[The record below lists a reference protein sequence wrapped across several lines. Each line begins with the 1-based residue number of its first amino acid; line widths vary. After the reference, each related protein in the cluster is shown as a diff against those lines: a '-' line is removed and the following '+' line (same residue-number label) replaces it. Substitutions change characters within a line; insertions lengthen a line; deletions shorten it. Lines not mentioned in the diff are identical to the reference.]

1 MSFAQRAWWNYIVN
15 MAHSFGAR
23 KGLARAL
30 ATAFALVVLVV
41 GPNALLPSAAQA
53 QGAADANPIKAVVGV
68 AARVPADA
76 RTAEHLGTERE
87 GSGVVIGDGDLVL
100 TIGYLIMEA
109 SEAEI
114 LLPGDRRVPADIVA
128 YDYETG
134 FGLLRALA
142 PLGVPPIGLG
152 KSADLREDAQVLAVG
167 YGNPPQIVPARVV
180 SRRTFAG
187 YWEYLLPEAIFTS
200 PPHPG
205 FGGAALIT
213 REGRLVGIG
222 SLIVG
227 EAVEDEARPGNMFVP
242 IDALEPIYTD
252 LLEKGRGLAT
262 RPWLGVYSEEFRGH
276 VIVTRVAP
284 GGPASQAGVKPN
296 DVIAEVDGVPVATLA
311 EFYRAIWAQGDA
323 GTKIKLTVVSPNGI
337 RPVTVTSG
345 DRYDWLKLAPT
356 Y

>member
-1 MSFAQRAWWNYIVN
+1 MTESFR
-15 MAHSFGAR
+15 
-23 KGLARAL
+23 ARAGL
-30 ATAFALVVLVV
+30 SRAVVAAFAVVVLAV
-41 GPNALLPSAAQA
+41 GLLPFAI
-53 QGAADANPIKAVVGV
+53 ADASAEEASQSSPIDAVVGV

-109 SEAEI
+109 DQVEV

-134 FGLLRALA
+134 FGLLRALS
-142 PLGVPPIGLG
+142 PLGVPPIELG
-152 KSADLREDAQVLAVG
+152 ESAELREEAQVLAVG
-167 YGNPPQIVPARVV
+167 YGSPPQIVPAKVV

-187 YWEYLLPEAIFTS
+187 YWEYLLPEAIFTA
-200 PPHPG
+200 PPHPS

-213 REGRLVGIG
+213 REGNLVGIG

-242 IDALEPIYTD
+242 IDALRPIYTD

-262 RPWLGVYSEEFRGH
+262 SRPWLGVYSEEFRGH

-284 GGPASQAGVKPN
+284 GGPASQAGVKAN
-296 DVIAEVDGVPVATLA
+296 DVIAEVAGEPVATLA
-311 EFYRAIWAQGDA
+311 EFYRAIWALGNA
-323 GTKIKLTVVSPNGI
+323 GAKVPLTLVSPGGI

>member
-1 MSFAQRAWWNYIVN
+1 MAQL
-15 MAHSFGAR
+15 FGPKAR
-23 KGLARAL
+23 VPRAL
-30 ATAFALVVLVV
+30 AMVFAAMVLALGLLVSASSGAWAQSTPKS
-41 GPNALLPSAAQA
+41 GPI
-53 QGAADANPIKAVVGV
+53 DAVVGV

-87 GSGVVIGDGDLVL
+87 GSGVVIGDDDLVL

-109 SEAEI
+109 DQTEI

-134 FGLLRALA
+134 FGLLRALS
-142 PLGVPPIGLG
+142 PLGVTAIDLG
-152 KSADLREDAQVLAVG
+152 ESAKLREDAQVLAVG

-200 PPHPG
+200 PPHPS
-205 FGGAALIT
+205 FGGAALINS
-213 REGRLVGIG
+213 EGRLVGIG

-242 IDALEPIYTD
+242 IDALQPIYAD

-262 RPWLGVYSEEFRGH
+262 SRPWLGVYSEEFRGH

-284 GGPASQAGVKPN
+284 GGPASRAGVKAN
-296 DVIAEVDGVPVATLA
+296 DVIAEVAGEPVATLA
-311 EFYRAIWAQGDA
+311 EFYRAIWALGDA
-323 GTKIKLTVVSPNGI
+323 GTQVPLTLVSPEGI

>member
-1 MSFAQRAWWNYIVN
+1 MVFAAMTLAV
-15 MAHSFGAR
+15 
-23 KGLARAL
+23 GLLVSAKSGAL
-30 ATAFALVVLVV
+30 AQSNPRS
-41 GPNALLPSAAQA
+41 GPI
-53 QGAADANPIKAVVGV
+53 DAVVGV

-87 GSGVVIGDGDLVL
+87 GSGVVIGDDDLVL

-109 SEAEI
+109 DQTEI
-114 LLPGDRRVPADIVA
+114 LLPGDRRIPADIVA

-134 FGLLRALA
+134 FGLLRALS
-142 PLGVPPIGLG
+142 PLGVTAIDLG
-152 KSADLREDAQVLAVG
+152 ESAKLQEDAQVLAVG

-200 PPHPG
+200 PPHPS
-205 FGGAALIT
+205 FGGAALINS
-213 REGRLVGIG
+213 EGRLVGIG

-242 IDALEPIYTD
+242 IDALQPIYAD

-262 RPWLGVYSEEFRGH
+262 SRPWLGVYSEEFRGH

-284 GGPASQAGVKPN
+284 GGPASRAGVKAN
-296 DVIAEVDGVPVATLA
+296 DVIAEVAGEPVATLA
-311 EFYRAIWAQGDA
+311 EFYRAIWALGDA
-323 GTKIKLTVVSPNGI
+323 GTQVPLTLVSPEGI

>member
-1 MSFAQRAWWNYIVN
+1 MLN
-15 MAHSFGAR
+15 MTRFFGATF
-23 KGLARAL
+23 GVQRAL
-30 ATAFALVVLVV
+30 AMATAGAMLAVSLVAFAISD
-41 GPNALLPSAAQA
+41 ARAQA
-53 QGAADANPIKAVVGV
+53 ASKSGPINAVVGV

-87 GSGVVIGDGDLVL
+87 GSGVVIGNDDLVL

-109 SEAEI
+109 DQAEI

-134 FGLLRALA
+134 FGLLRALS
-142 PLGVPPIGLG
+142 PLGVTAIDLG
-152 KSADLREDAQVLAVG
+152 ESAKLQEDAQVLAVG

-200 PPHPG
+200 PPHPS
-205 FGGAALIT
+205 FGGAALINS
-213 REGRLVGIG
+213 EGRLVGIG

-242 IDALEPIYTD
+242 IDALRPIYAD

-262 RPWLGVYSEEFRGH
+262 SRPWLGVYSEEFRGH

-284 GGPASQAGVKPN
+284 GGPASRAGVKAN
-296 DVIAEVDGVPVATLA
+296 DVIAEVDGEPVATLA
-311 EFYRAIWAQGDA
+311 EFYRAIWALGDA
-323 GTKIKLTVVSPNGI
+323 GTKVPLTLVSPEGI

>member
-1 MSFAQRAWWNYIVN
+1 M
-15 MAHSFGAR
+15 
-23 KGLARAL
+23 
-30 ATAFALVVLVV
+30 ATAGTILAACWLAFAT
-41 GPNALLPSAAQA
+41 SDAQA
-53 QGAADANPIKAVVGV
+53 ETASKSNPINAIVGV
-68 AARVPADA
+68 AARVPVDA

-87 GSGVVIGDGDLVL
+87 GSGVVIGNDDLVL

-109 SEAEI
+109 DQAEI

-134 FGLLRALA
+134 FGLLRALS
-142 PLGVPPIGLG
+142 PLGVTAIDLG
-152 KSADLREDAQVLAVG
+152 ESAKLQEDAQVLAVG

-200 PPHPG
+200 PPHPS
-205 FGGAALIT
+205 FGGAALINS
-213 REGRLVGIG
+213 EGRLVGIG

-242 IDALEPIYTD
+242 IDALQPIYAD

-262 RPWLGVYSEEFRGH
+262 SRPWLGVYSEEFRGH

-284 GGPASQAGVKPN
+284 GGPASRAGVKAN
-296 DVIAEVDGVPVATLA
+296 DVIAEVAGEPVATLA
-311 EFYRAIWAQGDA
+311 EFYRAIWALGDA
-323 GTKIKLTVVSPNGI
+323 GIQVPLTLVSPEGI

>member
-1 MSFAQRAWWNYIVN
+1 MLTMAQ
-15 MAHSFGAR
+15 SSGAVA
-23 KGLARAL
+23 GVFRAL
-30 ATAFALVVLVV
+30 AMAFVHTVFAAGFLSFASLGAL
-41 GPNALLPSAAQA
+41 AQHA
-53 QGAADANPIKAVVGV
+53 SNSNPIEAVVGV
-68 AARVPADA
+68 ASRVPVDA

-109 SEAEI
+109 DHAEI

-134 FGLLRALA
+134 FGMLRALS
-142 PLGVPPIGLG
+142 PLGVTPVDLG
-152 KSADLREDAQVLAVG
+152 ESAKLQQDSQVLAVG
-167 YGNPPQIVPARVV
+167 YGNPPLIVPAKVV

-200 PPHPG
+200 PPHPS
-205 FGGAALIT
+205 FGGAALINN
-213 REGRLVGIG
+213 EGHLVGIG

-242 IDALEPIYTD
+242 IDALRPIYAD
-252 LLEKGRGLAT
+252 LLEKGRSLAT
-262 RPWLGVYSEEFRGH
+262 SRPWLGVYSEEFRGH

-284 GGPASQAGVKPN
+284 GGPASQAGVRAN

-311 EFYRAIWAQGDA
+311 EFYRAIWAMGDA
-323 GTKIKLTVVSPNGI
+323 GAKVPLTLVSPNGI

>member
-1 MSFAQRAWWNYIVN
+1 MVN
-15 MAHSFGAR
+15 MARSLEAR
-23 KGLARAL
+23 IGLARAL
-30 ATAFALVVLVV
+30 AGAFVLAILAA
-41 GPNALLPSAAQA
+41 GLATLTPSAATA
-53 QGAADANPIKAVVGV
+53 QSPPEASPINAVVGV
-68 AARVPADA
+68 AARVPGDA

-109 SEAEI
+109 EQAEI
-114 LLPGDRRVPADIVA
+114 LLPGDRRIPADIVA

-134 FGLLRALA
+134 FGLLRALS
-142 PLGVPPIGLG
+142 PLDVTPIELG
-152 KSADLREDAQVLAVG
+152 KSAELQEQAQVLAVG
-167 YGNPPQIVPARVV
+167 YGSPPQIVPARVV
-180 SRRTFAG
+180 SRRDFAG

-242 IDALEPIYTD
+242 IDALRPIYAD

-262 RPWLGVYSEEFRGH
+262 SRPWLGVYSEEFRGH
-276 VIVTRVAP
+276 IIVTRVAP
-284 GGPASQAGVKPN
+284 GGPASRAGVKAN
-296 DVIAEVDGVPVATLA
+296 DVIAEVDGEPVATLA
-311 EFYRAIWAQGDA
+311 EFYRAIWALGNA
-323 GTKIKLTVVSPNGI
+323 GAEVPLTLVSPSGI

>member
-1 MSFAQRAWWNYIVN
+1 MVN
-15 MAHSFGAR
+15 MARLLGATI
-23 KGLARAL
+23 GFARAL
-30 ATAFALVVLVV
+30 AMAFAVL
-41 GPNALLPSAAQA
+41 LLAAGVTPISAAA
-53 QGAADANPIKAVVGV
+53 QGATETSPIDAVVGV

-87 GSGVVIGDGDLVL
+87 GSGVVIGDDDLVL

-109 SEAEI
+109 DQAEI

-134 FGLLRALA
+134 FGLLRALS
-142 PLGVPPIGLG
+142 PLGVTPIDLG
-152 KSADLREDAQVLAVG
+152 ESAELREEAQVLAVG
-167 YGNPPQIVPARVV
+167 YGNPPQIVPAKVV

-200 PPHPG
+200 PPHPS

-227 EAVEDEARPGNMFVP
+227 EAVEDQARPGNMFVP
-242 IDALEPIYTD
+242 IDALRPIYTD

-262 RPWLGVYSEEFRGH
+262 SRPWLGVYSEEFRGH

-284 GGPASQAGVKPN
+284 GGPASQAGVKAN
-296 DVIAEVDGVPVATLA
+296 DVIAEVAGEPVATLA
-311 EFYRAIWAQGDA
+311 EFYRAIWAQGEA
-323 GTKIKLTVVSPNGI
+323 GAKIPLTLVSPSGI

>member
-1 MSFAQRAWWNYIVN
+1 MVN
-15 MAHSFGAR
+15 MAQPLGGTA
-23 KGLARAL
+23 GLARAL
-30 ATAFALVVLVV
+30 ALAFV
-41 GPNALLPSAAQA
+41 GVILAAGLTSIPPVAARA
-53 QGAADANPIKAVVGV
+53 QSTSEANPIDAVVGV

-87 GSGVVIGDGDLVL
+87 GSGVVIGADDLVL

-109 SEAEI
+109 EQAEI

-134 FGLLRALA
+134 FGLLRALS
-142 PLGVPPIGLG
+142 PLGVTPIALG
-152 KSADLREDAQVLAVG
+152 ESGELQEQARVLAVG

-213 REGRLVGIG
+213 REGHLVGIG

-242 IDALEPIYTD
+242 IDALRPIYDD

-262 RPWLGVYSEEFRGH
+262 SRPWLGVYSEEFRGH
-276 VIVTRVAP
+276 IVVTRVAP
-284 GGPASQAGVKPN
+284 GGPASRAGVKAN
-296 DVIAEVDGVPVATLA
+296 DVIAEVAGIPVATLA
-311 EFYRAIWAQGDA
+311 EFYRAIWAQGEA
-323 GTKIKLTVVSPNGI
+323 GAEVQLTLVSPNGI